1 MLDDD
6 VIQKLIGKFQDKTI
20 IYTGCNAKKI
30 NYSFCYND
38 VVIFPSDLSPTIF
51 DDKNKVIIYG
61 LKEEKSLF
69 KEEAIPLYDPNFK
82 YSLVIAENKSILIKK
97 ILKSSLKKS
106 IRLLS
111 EFSSLGS
118 VSFYAS
124 VARLIEPA
132 VIITGTSLSPSHI
145 FNQVV
150 KENSEILKEIFETL
164 QIDSN
169 IGSILRKRAET
180 LAFLMDK
187 NNSKIFL
194 MKIHQLMD
202 NKREL
207 EASVYFFHE
216 LSKLEE
222 KGLKAFSKDFKFGE
236 IPDKKKNEAVELI
249 KKLTQKLNDF

>member
-6 VIQKLIGKFQDKTI
+6 IIQNLIDKFQDKTI
-20 IYTGCNAKKI
+20 IYTGCNVKKI
-30 NYSFCYND
+30 NFSFCYND

-51 DDKNKVIIYG
+51 DEKNKIIIYG
-61 LKEEKSLF
+61 LQEEKSLF
-69 KEEAIPLYDPNFK
+69 KEEAIPIYDPNFK
-82 YSLVIAENKSILIKK
+82 YNLVIAENKSTLIKK
-97 ILKSSLKKS
+97 VLGNSLKKS
-106 IRLLS
+106 IRHLS

-150 KENSEILKEIFETL
+150 KENSEILKQIFEIL

-169 IGSILRKRAET
+169 IGSILRRRAET

-187 NNSKIFL
+187 SNSKIFL
-194 MKIHQLMD
+194 MKIYQLMD

-216 LSKLEE
+216 LSKLEG
-222 KGLKAFSKDFKFGE
+222 KKLKAFPKDFKFGE
-236 IPDKKKNEAVELI
+236 ISEKKKNEAVELI
-249 KKLTQKLNDF
+249 KMLTQKLNDF